1 MERYEWLLKVEK
13 EEEKGEEGLWG
24 ERGRVEGRKKKSRDL
39 LGTTATLV
47 GQMWLLL
54 VLCYE
59 WGPGVG
65 SCLKKI

>member
-13 EEEKGEEGLWG
+13 EEKKGEEGLWG
-24 ERGRVEGRKKKSRDL
+24 ERGRVEGREKKSRDL
-39 LGTTATLV
+39 LGTTLV
-47 GQMWLLL
+47 GQMMLWL
-54 VLCYE
+54 VLCDE